1 MTNPFS
7 TKFWASGTIPYH
19 FSEHGETIDAL
30 LAQARQ
36 YRYCQ
41 IVGPHGSGKSTLLLC
56 LLKQYEKQ
64 GENARYLCFNDQQR
78 RLPSDI
84 TFPDNQILLVDG
96 FEQLPL
102 LDRLKLRFRAR
113 RLILTV
119 HDPVWFV
126 PILYRTEPHFSVF
139 VQLVRRMAAELPEEP
154 TLRTVYDRAN
164 GNFRNAFF
172 ELYDQWEIPHDS
184 T

>member
-1 MTNPFS
+1 MDT
-7 TKFWASGTIPYH
+7 
-19 FSEHGETIDAL
+19 L

-36 YRYCQ
+36 YRCCQ

-64 GENARYLCFNDQQR
+64 GENARYLCFNDQQC
-78 RLPSDI
+78 RLPDDL

-102 LDRLKLRFRAR
+102 LDRLKLRFLAR

-119 HDPVWFV
+119 HKPVWFV
-126 PILYRTEPHFSVF
+126 PILYRTEPQFSVF
-139 VQLVRRMAAELPEEP
+139 VQLVRQMAAELPEES
-154 TLRTVYDRAN
+154 TLRTVYNSAN

-172 ELYDQWEIPHDS
+172 ELYDQWEMRCTANGGKSDAS
-184 T
+184 AEQNGKNLVVQFV